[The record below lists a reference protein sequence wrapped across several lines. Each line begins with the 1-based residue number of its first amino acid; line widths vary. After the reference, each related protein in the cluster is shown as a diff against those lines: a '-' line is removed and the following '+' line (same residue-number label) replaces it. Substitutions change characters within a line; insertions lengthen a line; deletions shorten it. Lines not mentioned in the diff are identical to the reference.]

1 MRFLQ
6 REDRK
11 ITLHRKFCSV
21 LILYACEVRGRKS
34 TPACPGQHCGA
45 DCRPTRDLQWC
56 VCVWPPWIFPSIFG
70 HDNKYGKEFSS
81 PQMKAKLE
89 MRRMRS
95 GWHSLQREHG
105 VQAGQREQD
114 GTAAECLSEG
124 LAILSCPAPPACHTP
139 ANWAGKK
146 KHIHNCCSVHL
157 HNNELHPNGG
167 ADRCG
172 CLHPPVQEQLPW
184 KPLSGAMGPSRAV
197 HHCCQLR
204 AKARCSW
211 VYRVTLGHAHPPL
224 LPSV

>member
-21 LILYACEVRGRKS
+21 LILYACEVRGRRS

-56 VCVWPPWIFPSIFG
+56 VCVWPPWIFPSIFE
-70 HDNKYGKEFSS
+70 HDNKYGKEISS

-105 VQAGQREQD
+105 VQAGQREQN

-124 LAILSCPAPPACHTP
+124 LEILSCPAPPCLSHTCKLGRKKSIFIIAAAFICTTMSCILMEELIDVAASVPLCKSSSRGSLLLVQWAP
-139 ANWAGKK
+139 AGLCTTAVS
-146 KHIHNCCSVHL
+146 SVL
-157 HNNELHPNGG
+157 KLDAP
-167 ADRCG
+167 G
-172 CLHPPVQEQLPW
+172 CTV
-184 KPLSGAMGPSRAV
+184 
-197 HHCCQLR
+197 
-204 AKARCSW
+204 
-211 VYRVTLGHAHPPL
+211 
-224 LPSV
+224 